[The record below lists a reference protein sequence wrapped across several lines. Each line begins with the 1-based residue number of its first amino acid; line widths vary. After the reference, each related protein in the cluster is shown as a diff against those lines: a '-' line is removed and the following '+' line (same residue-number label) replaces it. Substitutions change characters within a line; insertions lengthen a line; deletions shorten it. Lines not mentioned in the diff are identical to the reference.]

1 MTVERGARLFKG
13 RGGWLDPVVGNF
25 WPSCRL
31 FSIALPHC
39 NVLQIIWTCVR
50 GLTHWEKPPQYY
62 FLKKVLRQKHISD
75 AGTVGGCT
83 PDWSSAHSLP
93 LAGAIILPS
102 MPPMQSIQLNPP
114 PPLIS
119 WINIRFASPV
129 SLTYCW
135 YPCWKLPDKRT
146 CDAASCMGSTF
157 QAVGHPWPPS
167 SSLVDNSLLPPHWR
181 KLHSLP
187 HISHCWKVE
196 PTSSSTSQSPI
207 FLHCPH
213 DHIANHDDHQ
223 GRSRCLPLLASP
235 HQRLVLWKTW
245 PHSAPGHNH
254 YHHYDEDFDDESDFG
269 ESFILLHAALTDG
282 GIPPGVPAH
291 SPKTPKQ
298 GLPSLWGPGLFI
310 IHH

>member
-13 RGGWLDPVVGNF
+13 RVGWLDPVVGNF

-62 FLKKVLRQKHISD
+62 FLKKVLCQKHISD

-146 CDAASCMGSTF
+146 CDAASCTGSTF

-196 PTSSSTSQSPI
+196 PPHPQHHHHNLLFSSIVLMTI
-207 FLHCPH
+207 
-213 DHIANHDDHQ
+213 
-223 GRSRCLPLLASP
+223 LPTMMITRDARGAYRYLRLLINVWFYEKLDLTVPQVIIIITIMTKISMMKVISENP
-235 HQRLVLWKTW
+235 L
-245 PHSAPGHNH
+245 SS
-254 YHHYDEDFDDESDFG
+254 YM
-269 ESFILLHAALTDG
+269 LL
-282 GIPPGVPAH
+282 
-291 SPKTPKQ
+291 
-298 GLPSLWGPGLFI
+298 
-310 IHH
+310 